1 MKDELEDTKK
11 RTGFL
16 SNHSLCSVSN
26 YSKHTHSPQTR
37 PAADPTLTFPL
48 FSPLLSPS
56 SFLPFYSPPSM
67 ATPSAAAALLAAALP
82 KPSGSTSNH
91 PQPSGSGR
99 GGVGARGS
107 TRGSRQARGQRGARV
122 DEDIGMS
129 DASEGTVNRRR
140 GRQARSG
147 PMGERPSRGRNVPGT
162 LSDRMGGGGGSRA
175 SSLPSNSTGKAK
187 ASDPP
192 SSSTIDTLR
201 LFLLNRYSQ
210 PDRMLNMENMA
221 EDPVLKEH
229 KLIAPGQ
236 PGAPSNMAGAIWKLA
251 KEMFPDVR
259 SKALISH
266 TFTELVPPR
275 TYRSSPS
282 H

>member
-1 MKDELEDTKK
+1 
-11 RTGFL
+11 
-16 SNHSLCSVSN
+16 
-26 YSKHTHSPQTR
+26 
-37 PAADPTLTFPL
+37 
-48 FSPLLSPS
+48 
-56 SFLPFYSPPSM
+56 M

-82 KPSGSTSNH
+82 KPSTSTSKPSTSTSNH
-91 PQPSGSGR
+91 PQPSGSSRAQR
-99 GGVGARGS
+99 GGS

-162 LSDRMGGGGGSRA
+162 LSDRVGASRA
-175 SSLPSNSTGKAK
+175 SSLPSTSTGGKAK

-259 SKALISH
+259 LSNSRH
-266 TFTELVPPR
+266 
-275 TYRSSPS
+275 SSCCY
-282 H
+282 

>member
-1 MKDELEDTKK
+1 
-11 RTGFL
+11 
-16 SNHSLCSVSN
+16 
-26 YSKHTHSPQTR
+26 
-37 PAADPTLTFPL
+37 
-48 FSPLLSPS
+48 
-56 SFLPFYSPPSM
+56 
-67 ATPSAAAALLAAALP
+67 
-82 KPSGSTSNH
+82 
-91 PQPSGSGR
+91 
-99 GGVGARGS
+99 
-107 TRGSRQARGQRGARV
+107 
-122 DEDIGMS
+122 MS

-162 LSDRMGGGGGSRA
+162 LSDRVGASRA
-175 SSLPSNSTGKAK
+175 SSLPSTSTGGKAK

-259 SKALISH
+259 LSNSRH
-266 TFTELVPPR
+266 
-275 TYRSSPS
+275 SSCCY
-282 H
+282 